1 MWWNRKDKKKEDERT
16 RTEMELALASIP
28 EEDRYDPWKKY
39 DELEFE
45 NHKACIELAQRQMQ
59 RTMVEGAVEAAQR
72 CGMIDNDEYAK
83 YLLDETGTYVPKFKT
98 K

>member
-1 MWWNRKDKKKEDERT
+1 MASNEEQEDDRA

-45 NHKACIELAQRQMQ
+45 RHKAHTESAVLEIQKSMLS
-59 RTMVEGAVEAAQR
+59 GAVEAAQR
-72 CGMIDNDEYAK
+72 CGMIDHDEYAK
-83 YLLDETGTYVPKFKT
+83 YLLDETGTYMPKLIKT